1 MNEVE
6 MEVARKK
13 RLTHAEKL
21 ALAVSNM
28 EKAQKRLNQ
37 VKARRLNEIARIAD
51 RFQIL
56 DADNSVF
63 EAAFKKINDEM
74 AKPEFL
80 EGTDENKLGKVK
92 APSIGNV
99 PPEKNPMLR
108 E

>member
-1 MNEVE
+1 MNKKE

-13 RLTHAEKL
+13 RFTHAEKL

-28 EKAQKRLNQ
+28 EKAQKRVNQ

-63 EAAFKKINDEM
+63 EVAFQKIKDEM
-74 AKPEFL
+74 NTPEFL
-80 EGTDENKLGKVK
+80 EGASKNILDKVSV
-92 APSIGNV
+92 ASS
-99 PPEKNPMLR
+99 
-108 E
+108 